1 MPQNNQ
7 STDPHVAVLAFPF
20 STHAAPLLAVI
31 RRLAAAAPTVQFSF
45 FNTAKSNGSIFSG
58 SEPSNIKAYDVAD
71 GVPHNY
77 VFLGKHQEDIEL
89 FLKAAPENFR
99 KGLGEAVKETG
110 RGVSCLVAD
119 GFFWFSAE
127 MAAELGVAW
136 VPFWTAGPNSLTTHV
151 YTDLIRETV
160 GVGGIIGRE
169 DETLSFIPGMSKI
182 RIRDLPEGI
191 IFGNLNSPFS
201 CMLHRMGQ
209 TLPEAEAVFINC
221 FQELDL
227 TLTDNLKSKF
237 KKFLNIGPFN
247 MIMPPPPIPDK
258 TGCLSWLDK
267 QKPESVAYISF
278 GTVTSPPP
286 NELIA
291 IAEALIESG
300 FSFLWALRDDLKA
313 RLPNEF
319 TEKIR
324 ENGKLVSW
332 TPQVE
337 VLGHSSVGVFVT
349 HCGWNSLLESI
360 AGGVP
365 MICRPFFGDQRLN
378 GRMIEDVWKIGAIV
392 NGGIFTKDGIMSNLN
407 KILVNEEG
415 KEMRKRIRDLKEHAE
430 KAVGGK
436 GSSTENFRSLF
447 DIVTRNNGA

>member
-1 MPQNNQ
+1 
-7 STDPHVAVLAFPF
+7 
-20 STHAAPLLAVI
+20 
-31 RRLAAAAPTVQFSF
+31 
-45 FNTAKSNGSIFSG
+45 
-58 SEPSNIKAYDVAD
+58 
-71 GVPHNY
+71 
-77 VFLGKHQEDIEL
+77 
-89 FLKAAPENFR
+89 
-99 KGLGEAVKETG
+99 
-110 RGVSCLVAD
+110 
-119 GFFWFSAE
+119 
-127 MAAELGVAW
+127 
-136 VPFWTAGPNSLTTHV
+136 
-151 YTDLIRETV
+151 
-160 GVGGIIGRE
+160 
-169 DETLSFIPGMSKI
+169 
-182 RIRDLPEGI
+182 
-191 IFGNLNSPFS
+191 
-201 CMLHRMGQ
+201 MLHCMGQ
-209 TLPEAEAVFINC
+209 VLPEAEAVFINC
-221 FQELDL
+221 FEELDL
-227 TLTDNLKSKF
+227 TLTGNLKSKF

-247 MIMPPPPIPDK
+247 MIMPPSSIPDK
-258 TGCLSWLDK
+258 SGCLSWLDK
-267 QKPESVAYISF
+267 QKPASVAYISF

-291 IAEALIESG
+291 IAEALLESG

-319 TEKIR
+319 TEKIS

-332 TPQVE
+332 APQVE

-365 MICRPFFGDQRLN
+365 MIIRPFFGDQRLN

-436 GSSTENFRSLF
+436 GSSTENFKCLF